1 MHSLLPVPGFLPG
14 TVLLESLRL
23 IFLSGRAESSAL
35 LVLQMK
41 VKSPGTMSWLSRAP
55 QWDTV

>member
-14 TVLLESLRL
+14 TILLESLRL

-41 VKSPGTMSWLSRAP
+41 VKSPGTMSWLS
-55 QWDTV
+55 